1 MVCICHLTIKI
12 IDKFHPNRRI
22 SDIMTSCL
30 RTSCVYITKPGSIND
45 LLMEEIMTAYFQHSQ
60 LIDRPIADVFRFFA
74 HDHVRNHP
82 RWDPDIQ
89 LEQLSEGP
97 IGVGTI
103 LRRINSR
110 SGTPVEGTMEVVEFE
125 PNRAVGMVIHDGPV
139 EMRGRATFE
148 AVSDNQTIITT
159 MVELPD
165 MDESMDKSFLTSR
178 LERSHRNMK
187 QLIESE
193 V

>member
-1 MVCICHLTIKI
+1 MSVQLQ
-12 IDKFHPNRRI
+12 
-22 SDIMTSCL
+22 
-30 RTSCVYITKPGSIND
+30 V
-45 LLMEEIMTAYFQHSQ
+45 SQ
-60 LIDRPIADVFRFFA
+60 VIDRPVAKVFRFYA
-74 HDHVRNHP
+74 YEHVRNHP
-82 RWDPDIQ
+82 RWDPDME
-89 LEQLSEGP
+89 LEQVSDGP
-97 IGVGTI
+97 IGVGTVI
-103 LRRINSR
+103 HRRNSR